1 MGRPAADVRER
12 VDAAGCAEDED
23 TEPTADGESDT
34 SLPDATAPA
43 DTRQSSTG
51 PAFSPTCEPRSR
63 NEAALVALYNATDGP
78 NWRNNTNWLTDAP
91 LGDWAGVSASLITL
105 NGRVV
110 EECVHGL
117 RLRSNQLSGEIPA
130 ALGNLLNLKRLD
142 LSENQL
148 SGEIPAALGNL
159 LSLGG
164 LDLSGNQLSGEIP
177 AALGNL
183 PNLQRLDLHN
193 NRLSGEIP
201 VELGA
206 IPTVRLDGNQLSGR
220 ILRPNGTNPQY
231 TWEGS
236 TIRISWDAVD
246 GADYYKVYHD
256 DFFPDA
262 CELRRDGS
270 PRFCEELATNVV
282 GTTYVHANPTSP
294 DRGENY
300 YWVVSCNSD
309 GCSEIDSYYPAQL
322 IDSDPEEVAPGAEPS
337 TATPRGAPTPTQT
350 PTPKD
355 TPTPTPEPTA
365 TPTPTETGS
374 TGPSGADTPKPA
386 PTPTQTPTPSDTPTP
401 TPEPTATPNPRAIN
415 YDSNANGL
423 IEIASLEQLNAIRWD
438 LDGDGLADNADFAV
452 AFPDASSGMGCPA
465 PGCTGYE
472 MVNDLDFDTNGNGEA
487 DDGDSYWNEGRGWLP
502 IGDSG
507 EPFTA
512 TFDGRGYTVSNLY
525 IRRAPEV
532 GFFGA
537 IHSDGV
543 VVGIGLVATNVAA
556 SGFGAAGSLAG
567 TNDGTI
573 EDSYSDGV
581 VAGCV
586 DVIGGLVAINNG
598 NITNSY
604 SGGKVISSKRVG
616 AAGLGELVDNVIGT
630 TNVFGSTRRSCYT
643 SGGGLVGQNNGDIAA
658 SHSTSDMTGFNDVF
672 GGLVAKNSGSI
683 TDSYATGA
691 VSGNGYATI
700 GGLVGNNSADGTI
713 VASYAT
719 GAVSGNGDNFGG
731 LAGVNS
737 GVISAS
743 YAAGSVSGNGYA
755 DVGGLVG
762 ENEIEGKIISSHA
775 TGGVSGNGD
784 DFGGLAGSNYGTVT
798 DSYATGA
805 VSGNGYASVGGL
817 VGDNEETGSIT
828 GSYAT
833 GAVSGSGDRFGGL
846 VGHNKGAI
854 KDTYATGTVAGDWA
868 GSKGGLVGANSKIGS
883 ITASYATGAVSGR
896 GDRFGGLVGR
906 NGGTITGGYATG
918 TVSGRAGSKGG
929 LVGGNLAMGTITATY
944 ATGSVSGTGDR
955 FGGLVGR
962 NFGSIAGSYSIG
974 SVDGSGRGRGGGL
987 VDWSNGVVTSS
998 YWNTETS
1005 GQSESDGGI
1014 GKTTLELQS
1023 PTGYEGIFA
1032 DWNVDIDGDGSVDDP
1047 WEFGSQNQYP
1057 TLKLGVIGSTPEPT
1071 PTQTGTPTD
1080 TRQPESP
1087 ANVRYALEGS
1097 AIRVSWDAVDGADYY
1112 NVYHDDFFASGC
1124 RLSGDG
1130 GPSFC
1135 EELATNVAETTYVH
1149 ADPDSAKNYYW
1160 VVACNGGGCSE
1171 IDAENPAMPIGT
1183 GATPTPSPQGF
1194 APVDQLTFNSRMV
1207 GSSLNAGSFTIGFA
1221 SAGRFDEDGRIWGS
1235 YSYSN
1240 TGPNMGTLT
1249 LTYDDGEYGGG
1260 CELRLTFDSETAGAW
1275 RYSCNSGNQDQG
1287 DWRVSITDS
1296 AVGRE
1301 LEFSEGESTTR
1312 SIPENTPAGIN
1323 VGPPVSAAGGGVT
1336 YAMSG
1341 PDASSFVI
1349 VPGTGQVRTREDVVY
1364 DYETNN
1370 RYAVTVSVADDSGG
1384 SDTIE
1389 VTILI
1394 EDLVPACKPLRN
1406 LRTNHDDQRLTVRWN
1421 PSPETDGHARPLGY
1435 ETEIRRGES
1444 GPWTDRRT
1452 FLGRNISAMIYEGLD
1467 NGIGYQVRV
1476 RPINA
1481 EGDCGWSPPLWG
1493 IPTDVLTPRF
1503 PTDRFGTE
1511 PVGAPDRNWRFLTQE
1526 RCRHTSNGVT
1536 LDADC
1541 RYENTGPDTSR
1552 IFLEFDDPSRGS
1564 CEITLAYSSLTAGSF
1579 IDECFDAGVNTEVP
1593 FDRSFRMPRSG
1604 PQTEG
1609 EMDVPRSPRSKEEF
1623 DVLVWGRDDFIPG
1636 LFFGCPPVFDSC
1648 EFRLG
1653 DAWRV
1658 GRTDTGLPIYTYGEY
1673 TYENTGP
1680 SQGVV
1685 RFHTIVGDNYEFTL
1699 DFEPSGNMRV
1709 TITDSEG
1716 EPSIW
1721 PGMSHLDLTLG
1732 AQPVLLPIPP
1742 SWSAAIAIETDAA
1755 PDDYLAFLN
1764 RLESYNPPPTDP
1776 FVHDPDVVWETLF
1789 GADAIDAVERVAE
1802 YGNSTGYRKIGR
1814 NRAQITFTFDDH
1826 LSDGGDY
1833 STRPWSSE
1841 EQEFVNSEWVFD
1853 IIFLSDD
1860 SVLFTATR
1868 LQEGRQPIVRRGFI
1882 DLTGGRVNLN
1892 EFPPE
1897 LLLPNDPP
1905 QASGEDR
1912 PGVEVAAALTANRI
1926 GGADIQVFQVSD
1938 PGIQPAAYRPGD
1950 WLEPKDGG
1958 DQRMMIV
1965 GAGQVSAA
1973 ASTGLR
1979 RGELGTVAYNPRNF
1993 GSPVFALPAV
2003 LSGEPAV
2010 ARLRVASTAPYIF
2023 ESSRGINGNQ
2033 HANAGPT
2040 ITQLSV
2046 ICMQKDYGI
2055 PTRGAR
2061 YFSQAKTA
2069 EGPVQMC
2076 QRECVLNETDNIQEC
2091 VWKCEEN

>member
-1 MGRPAADVRER
+1 
-12 VDAAGCAEDED
+12 
-23 TEPTADGESDT
+23 
-34 SLPDATAPA
+34 
-43 DTRQSSTG
+43 
-51 PAFSPTCEPRSR
+51 
-63 NEAALVALYNATDGP
+63 
-78 NWRNNTNWLTDAP
+78 
-91 LGDWAGVSASLITL
+91 
-105 NGRVV
+105 
-110 EECVHGL
+110 
-117 RLRSNQLSGEIPA
+117 
-130 ALGNLLNLKRLD
+130 
-142 LSENQL
+142 
-148 SGEIPAALGNL
+148 
-159 LSLGG
+159 
-164 LDLSGNQLSGEIP
+164 
-177 AALGNL
+177 
-183 PNLQRLDLHN
+183 
-193 NRLSGEIP
+193 
-201 VELGA
+201 
-206 IPTVRLDGNQLSGR
+206 
-220 ILRPNGTNPQY
+220 
-231 TWEGS
+231 
-236 TIRISWDAVD
+236 
-246 GADYYKVYHD
+246 
-256 DFFPDA
+256 
-262 CELRRDGS
+262 
-270 PRFCEELATNVV
+270 
-282 GTTYVHANPTSP
+282 
-294 DRGENY
+294 
-300 YWVVSCNSD
+300 
-309 GCSEIDSYYPAQL
+309 
-322 IDSDPEEVAPGAEPS
+322 
-337 TATPRGAPTPTQT
+337 
-350 PTPKD
+350 
-355 TPTPTPEPTA
+355 
-365 TPTPTETGS
+365 
-374 TGPSGADTPKPA
+374 
-386 PTPTQTPTPSDTPTP
+386 
-401 TPEPTATPNPRAIN
+401 
-415 YDSNANGL
+415 
-423 IEIASLEQLNAIRWD
+423 
-438 LDGDGLADNADFAV
+438 
-452 AFPDASSGMGCPA
+452 
-465 PGCTGYE
+465 

-487 DDGDSYWNEGRGWLP
+487 DEGDSYWNEGRGWLP

-512 TFDGRGYTVSNLY
+512 TFDGGGYTVSNLY
-525 IRRAPEV
+525 IRRAPEI
-532 GFFGA
+532 GLFGA

-543 VVGIGLVATNVAA
+543 VVRIGLMATNVAA
-556 SGFGAAGSLAG
+556 SGYGAAGSLAG

-616 AAGLGELVDNVIGT
+616 GGGLGELVDNVIGT
-630 TNVFGSTRRSCYT
+630 TNIFGSPGRTCYT
-643 SGGGLVGQNNGDIAA
+643 DGGGLVGQNNGDIAV
-658 SHSTSDMTGFNDVF
+658 SHSTSNMTGFNNVF
-672 GGLVAKNSGSI
+672 GGLVAENSGSI

-700 GGLVGNNSADGTI
+700 GGLVGDNGTDGTI

-719 GAVSGNGDNFGG
+719 GAVSGSGDN
-731 LAGVNS
+731 
-737 GVISAS
+737 
-743 YAAGSVSGNGYA
+743 
-755 DVGGLVG
+755 
-762 ENEIEGKIISSHA
+762 
-775 TGGVSGNGD
+775 
-784 DFGGLAGSNYGTVT
+784 FGGLAGSNYGTVT

-828 GSYAT
+828 ASYAT
-833 GAVSGSGDRFGGL
+833 GAVSGRGDRFGGL
-846 VGHNKGAI
+846 VGHNEGAV
-854 KDTYATGTVAGDWA
+854 KDTYATGTVSGDWA
-868 GSKGGLVGANSKIGS
+868 GSKGGLVGANSETGS

-918 TVSGRAGSKGG
+918 TVSGRSGSKGG
-929 LVGGNLAMGTITATY
+929 LVGGNLAMGTITASY
-944 ATGSVSGTGDR
+944 ATGSVSGTGDS
-955 FGGLVGR
+955 FGGLVGY
-962 NFGSIAGSYSIG
+962 NSGSIVGSYSIG
-974 SVDGSGRGRGGGL
+974 SVDGSRGRGGGL
-987 VDWSNGVVTSS
+987 VDWNDGGVVTSS

-1112 NVYHDDFFASGC
+1112 NVYHDDFFDSGC

-1221 SAGRFDEDGRIWGS
+1221 SAGRFNEDGRIWGS

-1323 VGPPVSAAGGGVT
+1323 VGPPVSAAGGGGVT

-1421 PSPETDGHARPLGY
+1421 PSPETDGRARPLGY

-1604 PQTEG
+1604 PQTEDDPAPPPT
-1609 EMDVPRSPRSKEEF
+1609 EAEPQRAPRSEDEF
-1623 DVLVWGRDDFIPG
+1623 NALVLGRDDLIPG
-1636 LFFGCPPVFDSC
+1636 LSFRCFACFRSGGGVDLGPGWATRFEYDSHGRPYR
-1648 EFRLG
+1648 EILG
-1653 DAWRV
+1653 K
-1658 GRTDTGLPIYTYGEY
+1658 YTYR
-1673 TYENTGP
+1673 NTGP
-1680 SQGVV
+1680 SQGVLTFEGNDENTYV
-1685 RFHTIVGDNYEFTL
+1685 FTL
-1699 DFEPSGNMRV
+1699 DVEPSGNMRV

-1755 PDDYLAFLN
+1755 PDDYAAFEDL
-1764 RLESYNPPPTDP
+1764 LSSHNPE
-1776 FVHDPDVVWETLF
+1776 HRRAYDPDLIWETLF
-1789 GADAIDAVERVAE
+1789 GADAIDSVERVAE

-1814 NRAQITFTFDDH
+1814 NRAQITITFDDH
-1826 LSDGGDY
+1826 LPDGDDY

-1853 IIFLSDD
+1853 ITFLSDD

-1868 LQEGRQPIVRRGFI
+1868 LQEGRPPVVRRGFI

-1950 WLEPKDGG
+1950 WLEPKDGS

-1965 GAGQVSAA
+1965 GIGQIAA
-1973 ASTGLR
+1973 AARLSPPHWEAATL
-1979 RGELGTVAYNPRNF
+1979 AYTPSF
-1993 GSPVFALPAV
+1993 LGSPVFALPAV

-2010 ARLRVASTAPYIF
+2010 ARLRLASAAPHIF
-2023 ESSRGINGNQ
+2023 ESSRGIYANL
-2033 HANAGPT
+2033 HANAEPA

-2046 ICMQKDYGI
+2046 VCMQRDHGI

-2061 YFSQAKTA
+2061 YFSKPKAA

-2091 VWKCEEN
+2091 VWRCEEN